1 MFRGPERSSS
11 SLCLAAFPA
20 VWLKLS
26 VSWEPTE
33 GYHGES
39 TWRKYSQIAPCRLK
53 ALWSPGKGSRWK
65 PVSSTFL
72 TRTSAEQEKQAERW
86 TLTHTVT
93 CLWAYQHSPA
103 SFLNTS
109 PSMLHSSLMRPY
121 TERTSS
127 WEGTL
132 RDRGTGHPGKQWSSF
147 MNQSVTVTESLGLVD
162 SSQPWANSHFS
173 GLLEASST
181 NWVHHWNYHLTVF
194 KSLKYQ
200 QGLVPSESY
209 KEDF

>member
-1 MFRGPERSSS
+1 MECPSRREGHKHFSSAPHSWGTRDSPRLTAIFNLPCKYNNIFIKVLQGHPGTNRTTTKGNVRGPKHSSS

-39 TWRKYSQIAPCRLK
+39 TWRKYRQIAPCRLK

-121 TERTSS
+121 TERTS
-127 WEGTL
+127 
-132 RDRGTGHPGKQWSSF
+132 P
-147 MNQSVTVTESLGLVD
+147 
-162 SSQPWANSHFS
+162 
-173 GLLEASST
+173 
-181 NWVHHWNYHLTVF
+181 
-194 KSLKYQ
+194 
-200 QGLVPSESY
+200 
-209 KEDF
+209 